1 MFIGL
6 VLLAV
11 GLIALLVQLGVL
23 TGSTWSYFWPVL
35 LIILGLV
42 FLFRRS
48 WRGGCCGGHW
58 HSREG
63 EDKK

>member
-11 GLIALLVQLGVL
+11 GAIALLIQLGVL

-48 WRGGCCGGHW
+48 WRGGCCGSWRSG
-58 HSREG
+58 RE

>member
-11 GLIALLVQLGVL
+11 GAIALLIQLGVL

-58 HSREG
+58 HSRQD